1 MNKQSDITIS
11 LPLEYFDA
19 LSEVIHVGLQRTK
32 LDPIVR
38 SELKAWWDAEKEI
51 AKEQIDE

>member
-1 MNKQSDITIS
+1 MKNTDVTIN
-11 LPLEYFDA
+11 LPIEYFDD